1 MSDSEQREF
10 SGFGLYVLWTLVL
23 ILIYVCVG
31 AIFSVPI
38 VREQGIPLWLIIS
51 RLLVLAGLL
60 GGLIGVLTGR
70 LIGLWLFFCADVV
83 MIPLSVTY
91 TYYFLLLSE
100 ADFELTSA
108 WIIRSTFSTALV
120 VLVLVGI
127 VFAIVRP
134 RLGGT

>member
-70 LIGLWLFFCADVV
+70 LQGLWLFFGSAVV

-91 TYYFLLLSE
+91 IYYSVLLSE

-134 RLGGT
+134 RLGGK